1 MPRYNRLFSLFA
13 FSLLLTP
20 FSSQVGT
27 AASLASLPRRTTTVS
42 QTGLSV
48 SNKAGLVAELAFQ
61 VAAASQSESAQQ
73 LFERALQIAQAIPP
87 DEFGG
92 GEEQKIGVLSAIA
105 VQLAKAGQTKRA
117 QEVFAQ
123 AEKLVRE
130 KLSIW
135 EQDSELS
142 NIAIKLAEAGL
153 TEKALQV
160 AKTLSQD
167 YLRAEALNGI
177 ASQLAEVGE
186 LNRAK
191 QILSDALKIAQ
202 TISRESGYESNGFC
216 AIYKYQALTAIAQ
229 NLALVN
235 EVQTA
240 LDITKTVSSCSSA
253 SGEGGTRY
261 QQDGLLGIVSYLMK
275 GRELMQ
281 TQAVAQTLADQADK
295 NRVLYAIAVKLAEV
309 GEAKLA
315 QQTAQSISDAQIKE
329 LALLSAASFS
339 VKTPDQEQAQQLLS
353 QAQTIATTSQSFLL
367 GETLSHVAVNLVA
380 VGQTEKALQLAQM
393 ESNNSYIPPEV
404 LKDVAV
410 KLAAIA
416 QFEQALQ
423 LVETF
428 KDDRLKGMTLSDVV
442 AQLKDVPSVNRAL
455 QIANIIEF
463 KDYSDSDYQ
472 KGEMLLN
479 IAKKLA
485 ELKQNDL
492 AQQVAQSI
500 KNDSWKAQ
508 ALATVAAQLNQSRS
522 SKIHLK

>member
-1 MPRYNRLFSLFA
+1 
-13 FSLLLTP
+13 
-20 FSSQVGT
+20 
-27 AASLASLPRRTTTVS
+27 
-42 QTGLSV
+42 
-48 SNKAGLVAELAFQ
+48 
-61 VAAASQSESAQQ
+61 
-73 LFERALQIAQAIPP
+73 
-87 DEFGG
+87 
-92 GEEQKIGVLSAIA
+92 
-105 VQLAKAGQTKRA
+105 
-117 QEVFAQ
+117 
-123 AEKLVRE
+123 
-130 KLSIW
+130 
-135 EQDSELS
+135 
-142 NIAIKLAEAGL
+142 
-153 TEKALQV
+153 
-160 AKTLSQD
+160 
-167 YLRAEALNGI
+167 
-177 ASQLAEVGE
+177 LAEVGE

-253 SGEGGTRY
+253 SGEGGTHY

-295 NRVLYAIAVKLAEV
+295 NRVLYAIAVKLAQV
-309 GEAKLA
+309 GEANLA

-339 VKTPDQEQAQQLLS
+339 LKTGDREQAQQLLS

-393 ESNNSYIPPEV
+393 ESNNSYIPPDV

-410 KLAAIA
+410 KLAAIG
-416 QFEQALQ
+416 QPEQALQ

-428 KDDRLKGMTLSDVV
+428 KDDRLKGTTLSDVV
-442 AQLKDVPSVNRAL
+442 AQLKDVQSVNRAL
-455 QIANIIEF
+455 QIAKIIDF

-479 IAKKLA
+479 IAKRLV

-508 ALATVAAQLNQSRS
+508 ALATVAAQLNQSR
-522 SKIHLK
+522 